1 MGRSMKTN
9 LAGVALAALGLMP
22 ALGANA
28 AAPFEHD
35 VLIVGGTIYDGA
47 GGAPYVGDIAID
59 GDRITYVGPRKSM
72 HGKRIIDAIGK
83 AVSPGFINMLSHV
96 EDSLLVDGRA
106 LSDLSQGV
114 TLEVMG
120 EGGSMGPVT
129 DAMAKR
135 DEAREGDIKYPVDW
149 RSFGGYLE
157 EVQKKGVSPNVAS
170 FVGATTVRDY
180 VLGEKDVQ
188 PTPEQLRQMQGLVR
202 DAMQEGALGVGS
214 ALIYAP
220 ATYARTPELT
230 ALATE
235 AGDCGGIY
243 ITHMRSEGDKLL
255 EAVDETIAIAK
266 GSGAPA
272 EIYHMKAAGQ
282 PNWTKLDP
290 MIARIEAARA
300 SGTRI
305 TADMYNYTA
314 GATGLDAAM
323 PPWVQDGGLEAWIAR
338 MKDPA
343 VRARL
348 VKEMR
353 DPNPSYENLYIRAG
367 AQGTLLL
374 AFKNDKLKP
383 LTGKTL
389 AEVAKM
395 RGESPEDAAIDL
407 VIEDGSRV
415 GVAYF
420 LMSEDNVRKET
431 TLPWMSFGSDEEGP
445 APEGVFLKHNAHP
458 RAYGNFAR
466 LLAKY
471 VREDKAVTLPDAIHR
486 LSGLPAANLSLKDRG
501 LLKTGYFA
509 DVVVFDPQTIQD
521 HATYEK
527 PHQLSTG
534 VDDVLVN
541 GQFAFADG
549 KATGAPIGRFVRG
562 RAWTGAKGGGCRASA
577 KDWKWAW

>member
-1 MGRSMKTN
+1 
-9 LAGVALAALGLMP
+9 
-22 ALGANA
+22 
-28 AAPFEHD
+28 
-35 VLIVGGTIYDGA
+35 
-47 GGAPYVGDIAID
+47 
-59 GDRITYVGPRKSM
+59 
-72 HGKRIIDAIGK
+72 
-83 AVSPGFINMLSHV
+83 MLSHV
-96 EDSLLVDGRA
+96 EDSLLIDGRA

-120 EGGSMGPVT
+120 EGWSMGPIT
-129 DAMAKR
+129 DAVAKV
-135 DEAREGDIKYPVDW
+135 EAAREGDIKYPVDW
-149 RSFGGYLE
+149 RSFEGYLE
-157 EVQKKGVSPNVAS
+157 KVEKKGVSPNIAS
-170 FVGATTVRDY
+170 FVGATTVRID
-180 VLGEKDVQ
+180 VLGERDVQ
-188 PTPEQLRQMQGLVR
+188 PTPEQLKTMQGLVHT
-202 DAMQEGALGVGS
+202 AMEEGALGVGS

-220 ATYARTPELT
+220 ATYARTPELV
-230 ALATE
+230 ALVSE
-235 AGDCGGIY
+235 AGRCGGLY

-266 GSGAPA
+266 DSGAPA

-282 PNWTKLDP
+282 PNWGKLDA
-290 MIARIEAARA
+290 MIARVEAARA
-300 SGTRI
+300 FGTRI

-353 DPNPSYENLYIRAG
+353 DPKAGYENLYLHAG
-367 AQGTLLL
+367 AEGTLLL
-374 AFKNDKLKP
+374 AFKNDALKP

-389 AEVAKM
+389 AEVARM

-420 LMSEDNVRKET
+420 LMSEENVKRQT
-431 TLPWMSFGSDEEGP
+431 ALPWMSFGSDEEGP
-445 APEGVFLKHNAHP
+445 APEGVFLKSNAHP
-458 RAYGNFAR
+458 RAYGNFTK

-471 VREDKAVTLPDAIHR
+471 VRDEHAETLQDAIHR
-486 LSGLPAANLSLKDRG
+486 LSALPAANLSLKDRG
-501 LLKTGYFA
+501 LLKPGYFA
-509 DVVVFDPQTIQD
+509 DVVVFDPKTVQD

-534 VDDVLVN
+534 VEEVLVN
-541 GQFAFADG
+541 GQIAVDG
-549 KATGAPIGRFVRG
+549 GKPTGAHSGRFVRG
-562 RAWTGAKGGGCRASA
+562 RAWTGYSDGGCRASA
-577 KDWKWAW
+577 KDWTWAW